1 MKLSIQTTEKKE
13 IEIPVPS
20 FYSKGDY
27 YFRAVF
33 SEDDYRQL
41 FILNGRIALC
51 LDSPGNNQQEIFEA
65 SQTWEQSSELEF
77 ITKMDEVLAAFSL
90 TPTLKPFNF

>member
-20 FYSKGDY
+20 FYKKSDY

-41 FILNGRIALC
+41 FVLNGTIALC
-51 LDSPGNNQQEIFEA
+51 LDYPENNHQEIYEA
-65 SQTWEQSSELEF
+65 FQSWDPISELDF
-77 ITKMDEVLAAFSL
+77 ITKMDEALAAFTL